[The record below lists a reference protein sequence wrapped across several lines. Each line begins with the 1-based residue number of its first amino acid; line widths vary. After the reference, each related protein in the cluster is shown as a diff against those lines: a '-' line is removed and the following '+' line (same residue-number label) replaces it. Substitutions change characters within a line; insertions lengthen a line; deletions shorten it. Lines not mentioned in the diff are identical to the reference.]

1 MRAFPEL
8 EYHDAG
14 ASSIRATAVSLFSS
28 NATGHPARCGQRRYY
43 DFAAGGTELDRRLRE
58 LIKAFNAMNMRDI
71 RRDKRRTV
79 KMWQETG
86 RIKAILA
93 TVKSL
98 VWISL
103 FKDHLTREDALR
115 NAGLSLESITSVVL
129 TGGSTRFMIYAA
141 SVRAAAREQQIA
153 LMSTPTIGRTASCL
167 RCRQLSRPDT
177 RGYTL
182 RRALKE
188 GKAGTQS
195 RSLLDHALE
204 IQDEAPFPLPVLSHL
219 LDATAAFAHFST
231 FLERGTMV
239 APIYDVTLE
248 MRCLKR
254 GYDALYLLER
264 ANDADLLEGFWI
276 ERVSNP

>member
-1 MRAFPEL
+1 
-8 EYHDAG
+8 
-14 ASSIRATAVSLFSS
+14 
-28 NATGHPARCGQRRYY
+28 
-43 DFAAGGTELDRRLRE
+43 
-58 LIKAFNAMNMRDI
+58 
-71 RRDKRRTV
+71 
-79 KMWQETG
+79 
-86 RIKAILA
+86 
-93 TVKSL
+93 
-98 VWISL
+98 
-103 FKDHLTREDALR
+103 
-115 NAGLSLESITSVVL
+115 
-129 TGGSTRFMIYAA
+129 MIYAA

-167 RCRQLSRPDT
+167 RCRQLSRTKTFCSRCATTYQVRAGPDT

-276 ERVSNP
+276 EP